1 MLYKDYKFSEY
12 TGMLRTYREDEVL
25 LVNEQVE
32 QNNEINYLITLQI
45 AKDQINQANMFKVL
59 HGKKLSSEFLS
70 GYTAGKE
77 YVISAVERLLSD
89 MLDEDEIVLTLHGGA
104 FPQITL
110 FNDEKIPD
118 QEPPNLHLVE
128 ELAPDG
134 DPIAH

>member
-45 AKDQINQANMFKVL
+45 AKDQINQADMFKVL

-104 FPQITL
+104 SPQITL
-110 FNDEKIPD
+110 FNDEKIDD
-118 QEPPNLHLVE
+118 QQPPNLHLVE
-128 ELAPDG
+128 ESADSDPTLA
-134 DPIAH
+134 H